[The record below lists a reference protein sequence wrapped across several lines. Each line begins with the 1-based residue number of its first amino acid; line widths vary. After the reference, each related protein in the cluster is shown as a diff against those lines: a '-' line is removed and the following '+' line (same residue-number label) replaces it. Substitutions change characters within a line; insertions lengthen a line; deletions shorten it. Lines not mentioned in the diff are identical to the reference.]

1 MKKIRSLRHK
11 LTTIILSASLLTIG
25 LFAVI
30 SQIRLRGSIRANL
43 DLQMQSGLDKAD
55 QCLNMV
61 LDKYN
66 SILYDLCTDDA
77 AIHLVEQ
84 INRGQDD
91 MGVNS
96 SSLRRELSHICN
108 RSNGIKGIIVET
120 AEGKQ
125 IFYDSLSHSSI
136 KSPWMD
142 QVEIPR
148 LEKREQYHWL
158 EKPVVLGNEEVYL
171 FQISRRLVD
180 YEDIHR
186 EIATAVILIDADR
199 IRSAV
204 ESGPGVHVYLCD
216 GDTIINAPDPEDQG
230 KPVSFLYNSN
240 ALTGMALNELSGW
253 TILRTQSLGPYH
265 RTVAEQTAFQ
275 LTMALGTVA
284 VLILIVH
291 LTSRPIIRSVDTV
304 VHAMNR
310 AETGDFKVQIPLDDT
325 MSEEVRRIAL
335 GFNRM
340 IGQIDLL
347 LGRIRQALTDQKNA
361 ELSALEAQIDP
372 HFLYNTLDTINWKAI
387 EEEQYEISEMVGA
400 LADILRYAVRD
411 AGAET
416 TIRQE
421 ISWLDQYMLLQSA
434 RLGKK
439 LEQDI
444 RVTDEAANC
453 RIHKLLLQPFVENAI
468 KHGLAKKRGACVIR
482 ISMEVTGE
490 QLHITIED
498 NGRGMSRETL
508 KRLNREGGEDGNHL
522 GIANVRKRL
531 KLYYSDEA
539 GLYFESKPDRYTR
552 VHLFIPVRKE
562 NGHED
567 SDR

>member
-1 MKKIRSLRHK
+1 MKKIRSLRQK
-11 LTTIILSASLLTIG
+11 LISIILSASILTIG

-30 SQIRLRGSIRANL
+30 SQIRLRESIQENMN
-43 DLQMQSGLDKAD
+43 LQMQSGLDKAD

-66 SILYDLCTDDA
+66 SILYDLCTNDNI
-77 AIHLVEQ
+77 IHLVEQ

-120 AEGKQ
+120 VDGKK
-125 IFYDSLSHSSI
+125 IFYDSLSHSSV

-142 QVEIPR
+142 QVQIPGV
-148 LEKREQYHWL
+148 EKREQYRWL
-158 EKPVVLGNEEVYL
+158 EKPVVLGNEKVYL
-171 FQISRRLVD
+171 FQIARRLVD

-186 EIATAVILIDADR
+186 DIATAVILIDADR

-204 ESGPGVHVYLCD
+204 ESGQGIRIYLSD
-216 GDTIINAPDPEDQG
+216 GDVIINAPDPADQG
-230 KPVSFLYNSN
+230 QPAATLYNSKH
-240 ALTGMALNELSGW
+240 LTGTALNQLSGW
-253 TILRTQSLGPYH
+253 TILRTQSLEPYH

-275 LTMALGTVA
+275 LLMALGTIA

-291 LTSRPIIRSVDTV
+291 LTARPIIRSVDTV
-304 VHAMNR
+304 VKAMNR
-310 AETGDFKVQIPLDDT
+310 AETGDFKVQIPVDDAMT
-325 MSEEVRRIAL
+325 EEVRRIAL
-335 GFNRM
+335 GFNEM
-340 IGQIDLL
+340 IGRIDLL
-347 LGRIRQALTDQKNA
+347 LGQIRQALTDQKNA

-387 EEEQYEISEMVGA
+387 EEDQFEISEMVGA

-444 RVTDEAANC
+444 RITDEAANC

-468 KHGLAKKRGACVIR
+468 KHGLMKKRGACVIR
-482 ISMEVTGE
+482 ITMEVVGE

-498 NGRGMSRETL
+498 NGHGMSRELL
-508 KRLNREGGEDGNHL
+508 KRLNRDEGGNGNHL

-531 KLYYSDEA
+531 RLYYSDEA

-552 VHLFIPVRKE
+552 VHLFIPARKE
-562 NGHED
+562 NVHEN